1 MGRAVVG
8 VRVLGRAR
16 VRAEMVRAVVVALA
30 VVVLAEEAS
39 VAGMAA
45 GVRAGVAG
53 DGIAPRGPWARASA
67 SSRS

>member
-16 VRAEMVRAVVVALA
+16 VRAERVRAVVVALA

-39 VAGMAA
+39 VA